1 MSFSKEELIKIL
13 AKDPNIKTAE
23 DIQNVLKDSFG
34 GLLQQMLEGEMD
46 EHLGYVKHD
55 YQNKNTTNSRND
67 KSRKT
72 MKSDLGLFDL
82 DVPRDRDGS
91 FEPEIVKKHQT
102 DVSHLESSIIGMYA
116 KGMTTRDI
124 ATQVNQMYGMDIS
137 PTLVSNITDK
147 IVPMVREWQ
156 S

>member
-1 MSFSKEELIKIL
+1 MKVAQTMSFSKDELIKML

-23 DIQNVLKDSFG
+23 DIQNVLKDLLG
-34 GLLQQMLEGEMD
+34 GLLQQMLEGEIN
-46 EHLGYVKHD
+46 EHLGYANHD
-55 YQNKNTTNSRND
+55 YKNKNTTNSRNG
-67 KSRKT
+67 KSLKT

-102 DVSHLESSIIGMYA
+102 DVSYLESSIIGV
-116 KGMTTRDI
+116 DC
-124 ATQVNQMYGMDIS
+124 QVLLGS
-137 PTLVSNITDK
+137 F
-147 IVPMVREWQ
+147 Q